1 MQNVQKQLEHKFLG
15 KYLNIFNVNI
25 TKLQYL
31 YRAIKLFLKTKWKSK
46 KCTTKLFF
54 HIIFRIIFVSTNA
67 QYIVLYKTF
76 YKM

>member
-31 YRAIKLFLKTKWKSK
+31 YCAIKLFLKTKWKSK

-54 HIIFRIIFVSTNA
+54 PYYIPNYFRTKEFAIYCFI
-67 QYIVLYKTF
+67 
-76 YKM
+76 